1 MQHIISG
8 VKALY
13 PRLNSTYRFDQEEY
27 KSQKC
32 APDAEGAAYEM
43 SFNLTGEQCKELNA
57 VCMQA
62 YKNAAAM
69 DANSKRKWPDQ
80 PLNLPYKRDDD
91 KQGDWI
97 GKAKLKGAYSG
108 EVTNPPRQVD
118 ASRKKLPDGFEL
130 TSGSTVNVAV
140 TVVPYNTGT
149 LNGVSLRLRAVQ
161 VLELAEKQE
170 SEDPFTE
177 VAGGYSSGASP
188 VNGVEHD
195 PFGLPPAAPTAA
207 SNDLEDDIPF

>member
-13 PRLNSTYRFDQEEY
+13 PRLNSTYRFDQDEY

-32 APDAEGAAYEM
+32 DPTAEGAAYEM
-43 SFNLTGEQCKELNA
+43 SFNLTGEQCKELNTI
-57 VCMQA
+57 CMQS
-62 YKNAAAM
+62 YKNAAALET
-69 DANSKRKWPDQ
+69 SKRKWPEQ
-80 PLNLPYKRDDD
+80 PLSLPYKRDDNNE
-91 KQGDWI
+91 GHWI

-108 EVTNPPRQVD
+108 EATNPPRQVD

-149 LNGVSLRLRAVQ
+149 INGVSLRLRAVQ

-170 SEDPFTE
+170 ADDPFKVE
-177 VAGGYSSGASP
+177 SGFSGDNTP
-188 VNGVEHD
+188 INGVEHD
-195 PFGLPPAAPTAA
+195 PFGLPPAAPVAA

>member
-1 MQHIISG
+1 MQHIING

-13 PRLNSTYRFDQEEY
+13 PRLNATYRFDQEDY
-27 KSQKC
+27 KSVKC
-32 APDAEGAAYEM
+32 DPKDEGAAYEM

-57 VCMQA
+57 ICMQS
-62 YKNAAAM
+62 YKNAAALET
-69 DANSKRKWPDQ
+69 SKRKWPEQ
-80 PLNLPYKRDDD
+80 PLSLPFKRDDA

-108 EVTNPPRQVD
+108 EATNPPRQVD

-130 TSGSTVNVAV
+130 TSGSTVNIAV

-149 LNGVSLRLRAVQ
+149 INGVSLRLRAVQ

-170 SEDPFTE
+170 ADDPFTE
-177 VAGGYSSGASP
+177 VAGGFSGGATP
-188 VNGVEHD
+188 INGVEHD
-195 PFGLPPAAPTAA
+195 PFGLPPATPTP

>member
-13 PRLNSTYRFDQEEY
+13 PRLNATYRFDQEEY

-32 APDAEGAAYEM
+32 SPDAEGAAYEM

-57 VCMQA
+57 ICMQA

-69 DANSKRKWPDQ
+69 DANSKRKWPEQ
-80 PLNLPYKRDDD
+80 PLSLPYKRDDA

-118 ASRKKLPDGFEL
+118 ASRKKLPEGFEL
-130 TSGSTVNVAV
+130 TSGSTVNIAC

-170 SEDPFTE
+170 ADDPFTE
-177 VAGGYSSGASP
+177 VSGGYSGGASP
-188 VNGVEHD
+188 INGVEHD
-195 PFGLPPAAPTAA
+195 PFGLPPATPTA

>member
-13 PRLNSTYRFDQEEY
+13 PRLNATYRFDQDEY

-32 APDAEGAAYEM
+32 DPTAEGAAYEM
-43 SFNLTGEQCKELNA
+43 SFNLTGEQCKELNTI
-57 VCMQA
+57 CMQS
-62 YKNAAAM
+62 YKNAAALET
-69 DANSKRKWPDQ
+69 SKRKWPDQ
-80 PLNLPYKRDDD
+80 PLSLPYKRDDN
-91 KQGDWI
+91 KEGHWI

-108 EVTNPPRQVD
+108 EATNPPRQVD

-130 TSGSTVNVAV
+130 TTGSTVNIAV

-149 LNGVSLRLRAVQ
+149 INGVSLRLRAVQ

-170 SEDPFTE
+170 ADDPFTE
-177 VAGGYSSGASP
+177 VAGGFSGGATP
-188 VNGVEHD
+188 INGVEQD
-195 PFGLPPAAPTAA
+195 PFGLPPVAAVS

>member
-13 PRLNSTYRFDQEEY
+13 PRLNSTYRFDTEEY
-27 KSQKC
+27 RSVKC
-32 APDAEGAAYEM
+32 DPTSEGAAYELA
-43 SFNLTGEQCKELNA
+43 FNLTSEQCKELNTI
-57 VCMQA
+57 CMQA
-62 YKNAAAM
+62 YKNAAALET
-69 DANSKRKWPDQ
+69 SKRKWPEQ
-80 PLNLPYKRDDD
+80 PLSLPYKRDDD
-91 KQGDWI
+91 NQGHWI

-108 EVTNPPRQVD
+108 DVTNPPRQVD

-130 TSGSTVNVAV
+130 TSGSTVNIAV
-140 TVVPYNTGT
+140 TVVPFNASQQ

-177 VAGGYSSGASP
+177 VAGGYSGGAAQI
-188 VNGVEHD
+188 NGVEQD
-195 PFGLPPAAPTAA
+195 PFGLPPAQPAQ
-207 SNDLEDDIPF
+207 SNDLEDEIPF